1 MGRPPRRAVVTVGIF
16 DGVHRAHQQLI
27 RATIRQARRL
37 RGTSVIITFDPDPQ
51 AVLHPAQAQPALMPF
66 DERLALMRTLGIEW
80 VWVIPFTR
88 RFSRLTARQFIDRI
102 LIGRLHAA
110 AVILGARFVF
120 GRNRH
125 GDMEVLR
132 AVGSKHGLQVITLRQ
147 VTAGG
152 VSISSS
158 RIRRLITEGKLSSA
172 RRLLGRAP
180 SLDGTVV
187 RGAGRGRR
195 LGFPTANI
203 RLSTQACPPRGV
215 YAVQLYARAHHGASR
230 VLLGN
235 GVMNLGVRPTFGP
248 GPLVCEVHLL
258 KSHVLKTRLLGRS
271 VSVSLLAR
279 LRAERRF
286 SSPQALV
293 RQVRRDITRAR
304 RLFATR

>member
-1 MGRPPRRAVVTVGIF
+1 M
-16 DGVHRAHQQLI
+16 
-27 RATIRQARRL
+27 
-37 RGTSVIITFDPDPQ
+37 
-51 AVLHPAQAQPALMPF
+51 
-66 DERLALMRTLGIEW
+66 
-80 VWVIPFTR
+80 
-88 RFSRLTARQFIDRI
+88 
-102 LIGRLHAA
+102 
-110 AVILGARFVF
+110 
-120 GRNRH
+120 
-125 GDMEVLR
+125 
-132 AVGSKHGLQVITLRQ
+132 QVISLRQ

-158 RIRRLITEGKLSSA
+158 RIRQLITEGKLSSE

-203 RLSTQACPPRGV
+203 RLSTQARPPRGV
-215 YAVQLYARAHHGASR
+215 YAVQLYSRAHHGASR

-258 KSHVLKTRLLGRS
+258 RSAGRLLGRS

-304 RLFATR
+304 RLFAAR